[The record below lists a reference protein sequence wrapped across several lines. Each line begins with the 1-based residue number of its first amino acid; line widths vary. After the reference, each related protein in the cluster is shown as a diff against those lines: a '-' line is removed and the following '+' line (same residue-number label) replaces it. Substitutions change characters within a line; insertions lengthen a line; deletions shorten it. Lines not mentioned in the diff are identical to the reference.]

1 MAKQTGPQPGE
12 PAKTHLGD
20 EEMRMGYEMKMGHVA
35 SNVVFN
41 VVTNLA
47 VNVLLSVRHSR
58 LYASAAGRSFC

>member
-1 MAKQTGPQPGE
+1 
-12 PAKTHLGD
+12 
-20 EEMRMGYEMKMGHVA
+20 MRMGYEMKMGHVA